1 MIRFLIPLAVII
13 LLYACT
19 SGLSSSH
26 QVGNVATGMLKTRD
40 YIITPYAAQSRTL
53 YSVKTLDGML
63 LQEDMSIE
71 TMVALFPE
79 LEYLEDN
86 DNISWAGLNDI
97 APNPVNL
104 GLDL

>member
-1 MIRFLIPLAVII
+1 MIRFLISLAVIV
-13 LLYACT
+13 LLSACT
-19 SGLSSSH
+19 SGLSSSN

-40 YIITPYAAQSRTL
+40 YIITLYAAQSSTL
-53 YSVKTLDGML
+53 YSVKTLDGTL
-63 LQEDMSIE
+63 LQEDISIE

-86 DNISWAGLNDI
+86 DNINWAGSDGI
-97 APNPVNL
+97 APRRVNL